1 LAAHAKTT
9 GVASYR
15 KGLETDMQRVGVIG
29 GGAWGTALAVVAR
42 RAGRDV
48 KLWALEPEVVA
59 AINAQHRNPLYLPE
73 VALDSGIVATD
84 DMIEAA
90 DADIILLVAPAQH
103 VRKIC
108 ATLAPHI
115 KPHTP
120 AVICAKGIERNTSA
134 LMTDVVAEALPTA
147 AMMVLSGPTFAR
159 EVAVGLPTAITLGAA
174 DLALGRS
181 VAEAI
186 SSPTFRPYLSED
198 VVGAEV
204 GGAVKNVLAIG
215 CGMADGKGLGA
226 NARAALLTRGLAEIV
241 RLALAR
247 GGKPE
252 TLMGLSGLGDLVLTA
267 TSLQSRNYSL
277 GVALGK
283 GQSLNEVLGA
293 RRSVTEGVT
302 TAEAVVS
309 LAAKLNV
316 DMPICAAIDRVL
328 NHGAAID
335 DMLRGLLERPLRDE
349 LDAAVKRN

>member
-1 LAAHAKTT
+1 
-9 GVASYR
+9 
-15 KGLETDMQRVGVIG
+15 MQRVGIIG

-48 KLWALEPEVVA
+48 TLWALEPEVVA
-59 AINAQHRNPLYLPE
+59 AINGQHRNPLYLPD
-73 VALDSGIVATD
+73 VDLDPAITAVGEMTEIAQT
-84 DMIEAA
+84 
-90 DADIILLVAPAQH
+90 DIILVVAPAQH
-103 VRKIC
+103 VRAACK
-108 ATLAPHI
+108 TLAPHI
-115 KPHTP
+115 KPGTP
-120 AVICAKGIERNTSA
+120 VVICAKGIERGTSA
-134 LMTDVVAEALPTA
+134 LMTDVITEALPKA
-147 AMMVLSGPTFAR
+147 AMMVLSGPTFAA
-159 EVAVGLPTAITLGAA
+159 EVARGLPTAITLGATDA
-174 DLALGRS
+174 TQGRK

-186 SSPTFRPYLSED
+186 SSPTFRPYLSDD

-241 RLALAR
+241 RLAVAR
-247 GGKPE
+247 GGRPE

-283 GQSLNEVLGA
+283 GQTLDEVLGA

-302 TAEAVVS
+302 TAEAVVT
-309 LAAKLNV
+309 LAAKLKV

-328 NHGAAID
+328 NHGASID
-335 DMLRGLLERPLRDE
+335 AMLKGLLGRPLRDE
-349 LDAAVKRN
+349 VDAPSKRSS

>member
-1 LAAHAKTT
+1 
-9 GVASYR
+9 
-15 KGLETDMQRVGVIG
+15 MQSVGIIG
-29 GGAWGTALAVVAR
+29 GGAWGTALAVIAR

-48 KLWALEPEVVA
+48 ALWALEPEVVA
-59 AINAQHRNPLYLPE
+59 AVNGQHRNPLYLPD
-73 VALDSGIVATD
+73 VSFDPAITATTEL
-84 DMIEAA
+84 IAA
-90 DADIILLVAPAQH
+90 APADIIMLVAPAQH
-103 VRKIC
+103 LRALCLK
-108 ATLAPHI
+108 LAPHI
-115 KPHTP
+115 KANTP
-120 AVICAKGIERNTSA
+120 VVICAKGIERGTSA
-134 LMTDVVAEALPTA
+134 LMTDVVAEALPQA

-159 EVAVGLPTAITLGAA
+159 EVALGLPTAITLGAA
-174 DLALGRS
+174 DQGLGRK

-186 SSPTFRPYLSED
+186 SSPTFRPYLTQD

-241 RLALAR
+241 RLAVAR

-283 GQSLNEVLGA
+283 GQTLDEVLGA

-302 TAEAVVS
+302 TAEAVVT
-309 LAAKLNV
+309 LAAKLKV
-316 DMPICAAIDRVL
+316 DMPICAAVDRVL
-328 NHGAAID
+328 NHGAAIE

-349 LDAAVKRN
+349 VDAAIRHA

>member
-1 LAAHAKTT
+1 
-9 GVASYR
+9 
-15 KGLETDMQRVGVIG
+15 MQRVGIIG

-42 RAGRDV
+42 RSGRDV
-48 KLWALEPEVVA
+48 TLWALEPEVVEA
-59 AINAQHRNPLYLPE
+59 VNSQHRNTLYLPDVPLDPSITATADLAK
-73 VALDSGIVATD
+73 VAA
-84 DMIEAA
+84 
-90 DADIILLVAPAQH
+90 ADIILLVAPAQH
-103 VRKIC
+103 LRGLC
-108 ATLAPHI
+108 ATLSPHI
-115 KPHTP
+115 KPATP
-120 AVICAKGIERNTSA
+120 VVICAKGIERGTSA
-134 LMTDVVAEALPTA
+134 LMTDVVAETLPKA

-159 EVAVGLPTAITLGAA
+159 EVALGLPTAITLGAA
-174 DLALGRS
+174 DQTLGRA
-181 VAEAI
+181 VAAAI

-283 GQSLNEVLGA
+283 GQTLEEVLGA

-302 TAEAVVS
+302 TAEAVVT
-309 LAAKLNV
+309 LAAKLKV
-316 DMPICAAIDRVL
+316 DMPICAAIDQVL

-349 LDAAVKRN
+349 VDAAVKR

>member
-1 LAAHAKTT
+1 MRH
-9 GVASYR
+9 
-15 KGLETDMQRVGVIG
+15 VGIIG

-48 KLWALEPEVVA
+48 ALWALEPEVVA
-59 AINAQHRNPLYLPE
+59 AINGQHRNPLYLPD
-73 VALDSGIVATD
+73 VSLDPAIAATSD
-84 DMIEAA
+84 LVKAA
-90 DADIILLVAPAQH
+90 RADIILMVAPAQH
-103 VRKIC
+103 VRGVC
-108 ATLAPHI
+108 ATISPHI
-115 KPHTP
+115 KGATTV
-120 AVICAKGIERNTSA
+120 VICAKGIERATSA
-134 LMTDVVAEALPTA
+134 LMTDVVAEALPHA

-159 EVAVGLPTAITLGAA
+159 EVALGLPTAITLGAT
-174 DLALGRS
+174 DQVLGRK

-186 SSPTFRPYLSED
+186 SSPTFRPYLTED
-198 VVGAEV
+198 VIGAEV

-283 GQSLNEVLGA
+283 GQTLEEVLGA

-302 TAEAVVS
+302 TAEAVVT
-309 LAAKLNV
+309 LAAKLKV

-349 LDAAVKRN
+349 VDAAVKRK